1 MAVSF
6 IAFLLLNYLPQ
17 VKEEHA
23 SRHQIIADE
32 SMDARRRS
40 SMSSSDSG
48 HESLGFGDTPQLKDS
63 RQEQRERSNS
73 QPWLSRMQ
81 RHMALTEEQKRSSK
95 SEFFLLL
102 AIQTYVCFFS
112 NGALPSVQTYSCLPF
127 GNTVYHLAV
136 TLSAMANPVMAFA
149 AFFIPCQKVK
159 YIAILTGIGSI
170 FGGFILATALYSPNM
185 LLGQTFGG
193 FLTVTSWVVYGAL
206 FSYAK
211 VSVFGLCR
219 QKSTSAL
226 FWCGVVTQVG
236 SALGALLMFVLVNV
250 TSGLFVQY
258 YVVC

>member
-1 MAVSF
+1 
-6 IAFLLLNYLPQ
+6 
-17 VKEEHA
+17 
-23 SRHQIIADE
+23 
-32 SMDARRRS
+32 
-40 SMSSSDSG
+40 
-48 HESLGFGDTPQLKDS
+48 
-63 RQEQRERSNS
+63 
-73 QPWLSRMQ
+73 
-81 RHMALTEEQKRSSK
+81 MALTEEQKRSSK

-193 FLTVTSWVVYGAL
+193 FLTVSWYPVSFCYFGNYLSFITQIQQIQHPHLTFQVTSWVVYGAL

-258 YVVC
+258 YVVCWLEMKSLSWARNKFK